1 MSASDVEAPGSVA
14 AADRAQGTGHESAH
28 SPAEATAARKRFAN
42 LQAELARRGYELR
55 RADTGALLI
64 VRWGLVRELHG
75 MDAAENFA
83 RQVGAI
89 Q

>member
-14 AADRAQGTGHESAH
+14 AADRAQGTGPESAH

-64 VRWGLVRELHG
+64 VRWGLTRELYG
-75 MDAAENFA
+75 IEAAENFA

-89 Q
+89 